1 MMASAGVNT
10 HLWTPMVTEED
21 DANEPGENESPLSQ
35 GQSDD
40 ALHGDG
46 DVIQNARDRDAV

>member
-1 MMASAGVNT
+1 
-10 HLWTPMVTEED
+10 MVTEED